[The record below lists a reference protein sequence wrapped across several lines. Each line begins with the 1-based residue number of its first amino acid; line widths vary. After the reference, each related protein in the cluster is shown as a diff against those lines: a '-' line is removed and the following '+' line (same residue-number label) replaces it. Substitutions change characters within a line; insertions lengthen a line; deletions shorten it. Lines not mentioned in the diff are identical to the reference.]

1 MNRGAG
7 DVQRGAS
14 EILARFKE
22 NPDSW
27 TRVDSILEHSSLL
40 ETKYF
45 GLQILEQLI
54 QTRWKALPRE
64 QCEGI
69 KKYIV
74 HMICE
79 ISSDAGESDRMKLL
93 LHKLNLVLVQVTS
106 YNLVHTATLLHIT
119 PVSVLLNNENPFLD
133 R

>member
-106 YNLVHTATLLHIT
+106 YNLVHTTTLLHTKIMKT
-119 PVSVLLNNENPFLD
+119 QF
-133 R
+133 